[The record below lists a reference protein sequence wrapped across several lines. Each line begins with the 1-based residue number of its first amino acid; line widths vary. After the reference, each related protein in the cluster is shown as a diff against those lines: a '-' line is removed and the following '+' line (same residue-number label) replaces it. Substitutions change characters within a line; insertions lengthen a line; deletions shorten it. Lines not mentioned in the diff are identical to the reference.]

1 MATKETRGVDDLAIN
16 TIRFLAVDMVE
27 KANSGHPGAPMGLAP
42 LAYLL
47 WTRHLRYHPEDPAW
61 PNRDRF
67 VLSAGHASALLY
79 ALLHLAGFDL
89 PMAELQRFRQ
99 YGSKTPGHPEHE
111 LTPGVETTTG
121 PLGQGLGNSVGMAIA
136 QRKSA
141 AAFNRD
147 GYPLFDY
154 RIWVVASDGDM
165 MEGIGSEASSLAGHL
180 RLGNL
185 KVFYDDNHVSLDG
198 PTALSFDDDVPKR
211 YEAYGWRVERVPD
224 VNDLPAVEAAIAAAE
239 AETERPTLVALRT
252 VIGYGSPKKQGTS
265 QAHGSPLGKEETEAA
280 KKFFGWPLEPAF
292 YVPREAVEA
301 FAPARERGRQA
312 QAEWRELRRR
322 YQAAFPAEAA
332 DLEARLAGQ
341 LPEGWQ
347 EALPAFSPADDALAT
362 RAASGKAINAI
373 APRLPRLCGGS
384 ADLATSNDT
393 LIKGEDNF
401 EPGKPGGR
409 NFYFGVRE
417 HAMGAALSGI
427 ALSGL
432 WIPYGG
438 TFLIFSDY
446 MRPAIRLACLMRL
459 QVIYVFTHD
468 SVFLGEDG
476 PTHQAISQ
484 LASLRSLPG
493 MTVIR
498 PADACETA
506 AAWRAAI
513 ENRGGPTALVLSR
526 QALPILEET
535 RRGAP
540 EGLPRGAYVLAEP
553 APATPGGGPATP
565 GGGGSATAAGGGPAS
580 PGGSG
585 GSAGDPDLL
594 LLATGSEVSLALES
608 ARGLAAQGVRVRV
621 VSMPSFHLFDRQPAA
636 YRDQVLPPG
645 VRKRLAIEAAA
656 PFGWHKYV
664 GLDGEVHGIER
675 FGASAPA
682 KQLYEPFGFTA
693 EKVMEHA
700 LRLLGRQAAPGA

>member
-1 MATKETRGVDDLAIN
+1 MAEDEDMETNATAGAAAVARSPGNDDLVIN

-47 WTRHLRYHPEDPAW
+47 WTRHLRFNPGDPAW

-79 ALLHLAGFDL
+79 ALLHLAGYDL

-99 YGSKTPGHPEHE
+99 FGSKTPGHPEHE

-136 QRKSA
+136 QRKA
-141 AAFNRD
+141 AAGFNRD

-165 MEGIGSEASSLAGHL
+165 MEGVASEASSLAGHL

-185 KVFYDDNHVSLDG
+185 KVFYDDNHISLDG
-198 PTALSFDDDVPKR
+198 PTALSFGDDVVKR
-211 YEAYGWRVERVPD
+211 YAAYGWRVERVAD
-224 VNDLPAVEAAIAAAE
+224 VNDLAAVEAAIAAVE
-239 AETERPTLVALRT
+239 AETERPSLVAVRT
-252 VIGYGSPKKQGTS
+252 VIGYGSPKKQNTS

-292 YVPREAVEA
+292 YVPQEAVEA
-301 FAPARERGRQA
+301 FAPAGERGRRL
-312 QAEWRELRRR
+312 QAEWQDLWRR
-322 YQAAFPAEAA
+322 YQEAFPREAS
-332 DLEARLAGQ
+332 DLGARLAGR
-341 LPEGWQ
+341 LPEGWH
-347 EALPAFSPADDALAT
+347 EALPSFSPADGAMAT
-362 RAASGKAINAI
+362 RAASGKVINAI
-373 APRLPRLCGGS
+373 APRLPQLSGGA

-401 EPGKPGGR
+401 EPGKPAGR
-409 NFYFGVRE
+409 NLYFGVRE

-427 ALSGL
+427 ALSKL
-432 WIPYGG
+432 WLPYGG

-446 MRPAIRLACLMRL
+446 MRPAIRLACLMKL

-468 SVFLGEDG
+468 SIFLGEDG

-513 ENRGGPTALVLSR
+513 ENREGPTALVLSR

-535 RRGAP
+535 RRLAP

-553 APATPGGGPATP
+553 A
-565 GGGGSATAAGGGPAS
+565 AAGGGA
-580 PGGSG
+580 GGAAG
-585 GSAGDPDLL
+585 GGGLDLL

-608 ARGLAAQGVRVRV
+608 ARRLAAQGVRARV
-621 VSMPSFHLFDRQPAA
+621 VSMPSWRLFDRQPAA
-636 YRDQVLPPG
+636 YREAVLPPD

-682 KQLYEPFGFTA
+682 KQLYEPFGFTP
-693 EKVMEHA
+693 EQVVERA
-700 LRLLGRQAAPGA
+700 LRLLGRQG